1 MSPAQQ
7 RGLALWASL
16 LSALVCLL
24 FLPVPRWGAWL
35 ILLVTLALIIGIW
48 RIASRRTGRNV
59 ASTLAPLPEGAYR
72 QPVVLVCGDLP
83 CVWPPASPVR
93 VVKQGCWIRVEKTE
107 ELQQVARQV
116 LSQRPEWGPQLSVLL
131 CVCPQRHAQ
140 SDALTS
146 ALLALR
152 WQLSQLRQQ
161 TGYAVPL
168 ALQGQVGSA
177 MSRDLLWQAAIPG
190 EAVKVWQPSCA
201 PCSVPAWVRAGGAAA
216 LEQQVLMNS
225 LMGWSEQYVHAVL
238 TEENTDLPPLT
249 PAAVLWGL
257 GPSLP
262 GSLASSAWTTWLSRH
277 SGLSRVAGWQPD
289 ESDTGDASALPE
301 FILPQLPAGRGLTP
315 RGRAWRAALAVF
327 TLAAVAALLSS
338 GWNNRQLL
346 QRVGVDIARYE
357 RIAMDDYRPKASAV
371 RVLREDAALLDSWA
385 RNGVPL
391 RLSLGLY
398 HGEQIRLPL
407 LEAIR
412 GYVPPPPPPRPVQR
426 VAPDVIR
433 LDSMSL
439 FDTGKWVLKPGSTK
453 RLVSSLMDIKA
464 RPGWLIV
471 VAGHTDSVGE
481 EKANQL
487 LSLKR
492 AESVRDWMR
501 DTGDVPDSCFAVQ
514 GYGESRP
521 IATNDTPEGRALNR
535 RVEISLVPQ
544 VDACRLP
551 DQPSASSRMM
561 ALHYTMESN
570 SMAIPVYLWL
580 KDDGGADIKGSV
592 DVQDREGSIEVVAQE
607 HNLYI
612 PTDNNTGKLTG
623 TRIHTPF
630 LFTKEI
636 DSSSPYLYK
645 AVTTGQT
652 LKSAEFKWYRI
663 NDAGQEVEYFNTKL
677 ENVKVVK
684 VNPLMH
690 DIKNPAYEKHNHL
703 EQIELRYEKITWTY
717 KDGNIIHS
725 DSWNE
730 RATA

>member
-7 RGLALWASL
+7 RGLALWAGL

-24 FLPVPRWGAWL
+24 FLQVPRWGAWL
-35 ILLVTLALIIGIW
+35 ILLVTLALIIAIW
-48 RIASRRTGRNV
+48 RIARRGAERHV
-59 ASTLAPLPEGAYR
+59 SSTLHELPTIAYR

-83 CVWPPASPVR
+83 CVWPQPSPVR

-107 ELQQVARQV
+107 ELPQVARQI

-161 TGYAVPL
+161 TRYAVPL

-177 MSRDLLWQAAIPG
+177 MSPSLLWQAAIPG

-201 PCSVPAWVRAGGAAA
+201 PCSVATWLSVGGAAA
-216 LEQQVLMNS
+216 LQQQVLMNS
-225 LMGWSEQYVHAVL
+225 LMGWFERHVLAVL
-238 TEENTDLPPLT
+238 TEENADLPPLT
-249 PAAVLWGL
+249 PAAVLWGI
-257 GPSLP
+257 GPTHA
-262 GSLASSAWTTWLSRH
+262 GSLASSAWTRWLSRH
-277 SGLSRVAGWQPD
+277 TGLTRVAGWQPG
-289 ESDTGDASALPE
+289 ETDTPDASSLPD
-301 FILPQLPAGRGLTP
+301 FILLQLPAGRGLTP
-315 RGRAWRAALAVF
+315 WGRAGRAALAIF

-357 RIAMDDYRPKASAV
+357 RIAMDDYGAKASVV

-398 HGEQIRLPL
+398 RGERIRLPL

-412 GYVPPPPPPRPVQR
+412 RYVPPPPPPRPVQR
-426 VAPDVIR
+426 VAPHVIR

-453 RLVSSLMDIKA
+453 RLVHSLVDIKA

-471 VAGHTDSVGE
+471 VAGHTDSVGD

-551 DQPSASSRMM
+551 DKPSASSQ
-561 ALHYTMESN
+561 
-570 SMAIPVYLWL
+570 
-580 KDDGGADIKGSV
+580 DDGASL
-592 DVQDREGSIEVVAQE
+592 
-607 HNLYI
+607 HN
-612 PTDNNTGKLTG
+612 G
-623 TRIHTPF
+623 
-630 LFTKEI
+630 E
-636 DSSSPYLYK
+636 
-645 AVTTGQT
+645 
-652 LKSAEFKWYRI
+652 
-663 NDAGQEVEYFNTKL
+663 
-677 ENVKVVK
+677 
-684 VNPLMH
+684 
-690 DIKNPAYEKHNHL
+690 
-703 EQIELRYEKITWTY
+703 
-717 KDGNIIHS
+717 
-725 DSWNE
+725 
-730 RATA
+730 

>member
-7 RGLALWASL
+7 RGLALWAGL

-35 ILLVTLALIIGIW
+35 ILLVTLALIIAIW
-48 RIASRRTGRNV
+48 RIARRGAERQVT
-59 ASTLAPLPEGAYR
+59 STLHELPTIAYR

-83 CVWPPASPVR
+83 CVWPQPSPVR
-93 VVKQGCWIRVEKTE
+93 VVKQGCWIRVEKTDD
-107 ELQQVARQV
+107 LPQVSRQI

-161 TGYAVPL
+161 TRYAVPL

-177 MSRDLLWQAAIPG
+177 MSPSLLWQAAIPG

-201 PCSVPAWVRAGGAAA
+201 PCSVATWLSVGGAAA
-216 LEQQVLMNS
+216 LQQQVLMNS
-225 LMGWSEQYVHAVL
+225 LMGWFERHVLAVL
-238 TEENTDLPPLT
+238 TEENADLPPLT
-249 PAAVLWGL
+249 PAAVLWGI
-257 GPSLP
+257 GPTHA
-262 GSLASSAWTTWLSRH
+262 GSLASSAWTRWLSRH
-277 SGLSRVAGWQPD
+277 TGLTRVAGWQPG
-289 ESDTGDASALPE
+289 ETDTPDASSLPD
-301 FILPQLPAGRGLTP
+301 FILSQLPAGRGLTP
-315 RGRAWRAALAVF
+315 WGRAWRAALAVF

-346 QRVGVDIARYE
+346 QRVGADIARYE
-357 RIAMDDYRPKASAV
+357 RIAMDDYGAKASAV

-398 HGEQIRLPL
+398 RGERIRLPL

-412 GYVPPPPPPRPVQR
+412 RYVPPPPPPRPVQH
-426 VAPDVIR
+426 VAPHVIR

-453 RLVSSLMDIKA
+453 RLVHLLVDIKA

-551 DQPSASSRMM
+551 DKPSASSQ
-561 ALHYTMESN
+561 
-570 SMAIPVYLWL
+570 
-580 KDDGGADIKGSV
+580 DDGASL
-592 DVQDREGSIEVVAQE
+592 
-607 HNLYI
+607 HN
-612 PTDNNTGKLTG
+612 G
-623 TRIHTPF
+623 
-630 LFTKEI
+630 E
-636 DSSSPYLYK
+636 
-645 AVTTGQT
+645 
-652 LKSAEFKWYRI
+652 
-663 NDAGQEVEYFNTKL
+663 
-677 ENVKVVK
+677 
-684 VNPLMH
+684 
-690 DIKNPAYEKHNHL
+690 
-703 EQIELRYEKITWTY
+703 
-717 KDGNIIHS
+717 
-725 DSWNE
+725 
-730 RATA
+730 